1 MTPTLEGDIPAL
13 FAALAKA
20 QAEMGGA
27 KKGKANPFFKSKY
40 AGLASVLEV
49 ALPALTAH
57 GLSLMQL
64 PGFDA
69 QNGLP
74 TLTTILAHE
83 GGGRII
89 STASIPASKLDPQGY
104 GSAITYL
111 RRYAAQ
117 AALAIPSV
125 DDDGE
130 GAHGRGGAP
139 VSPPRAKARPKAPAK
154 PKASQKQKQAA
165 RVDPEIYSRH
175 PSFAGDQK
183 RFGQNLSDIGWKYD
197 EVCFVIEQIN
207 EKNPERKR
215 PRPSGMD
222 QESRDGLLRWL
233 YALPQEEA
241 DEYKRQYD
249 AAQAK
254 ELY

>member
-1 MTPTLEGDIPAL
+1 MTPTFEGDTTAL

-20 QAEMGGA
+20 QAQMGGA
-27 KKGKANPFFKSKY
+27 KKGKANPFFKSRY
-40 AGLASVLEV
+40 ADLASVLEV

-69 QNGLP
+69 ENGLP

-83 GGGRII
+83 GGGRIS

-130 GAHGRGGAP
+130 GAHGRGG
-139 VSPPRAKARPKAPAK
+139 SPKNPPKPRAKAKAPAK
-154 PKASQKQKQAA
+154 PKASQAPSQAEED
-165 RVDPEIYSRH
+165 RGHDPSW
-175 PSFAGDQK
+175 SADQK
-183 RFGQNLSDIGWKYD
+183 VFFFSIDELGWSYD
-197 EVCFVIEQIN
+197 ELKFICASMT
-207 EKNPERKR
+207 K
-215 PRPSGMD
+215 PRPSQMMHD
-222 QESRDGLLRWL
+222 QRKNFVQWL
-233 YALPQEEA
+233 AQMSTEQREGWKREYQVAVGGAPSPQE
-241 DEYKRQYD
+241 
-249 AAQAK
+249 K
-254 ELY
+254 EIF